1 MTLFHILSLIL
12 FYHVS
17 RQQSIVF
24 ALSSL
29 YYCLKK
35 NRISLSFLYK
45 LSDFLSV
52 LNHQRFLIS

>member
-1 MTLFHILSLIL
+1 MTLFHILNLIL

-29 YYCLKK
+29 YYYLKK

-52 LNHQRFLIS
+52 LNHQRFLIP